1 MGELVFTSQVADP
14 FIQVNSQH
22 EQYKKSKYNQSVSV
36 K

>member
-22 EQYKKSKYNQSVSV
+22 ETIQKI
-36 K
+36 